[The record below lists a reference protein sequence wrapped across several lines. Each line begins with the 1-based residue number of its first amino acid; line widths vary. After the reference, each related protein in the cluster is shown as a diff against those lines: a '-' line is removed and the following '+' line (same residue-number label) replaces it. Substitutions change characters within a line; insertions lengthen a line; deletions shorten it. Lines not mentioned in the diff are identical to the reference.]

1 MGRDEL
7 DLAQAPSVVHKVV
20 DACLVARR
28 ATASWFDPWAM
39 PAGFDPTALVKG
51 WAARRTMEALRHGG
65 ISAAMVN
72 AGGDIVVVGEPRP
85 APCWRIAIVDPHR
98 ADHLLG
104 SVALPVSERPWAIA
118 TSGRYERGEHLLDP
132 HTAVGVKAALERRD
146 PQRPVV
152 CLATAHP
159 AKFGAAVAKAIGS
172 EPTLPPALADLASKE
187 SRCTILDADT
197 DMIRDFIARNAL
209 K

>member
-104 SVALPVSERPWAIA
+104 SVALPVSEWPWTIA

-132 HTAVGVKAALERRD
+132 HTGTASEGDVAAATVTGPDLARAAA
-146 PQRPVV
+146 
-152 CLATAHP
+152 LATALAEAPSSESATWTVPGYDWLLVHNDGTRS
-159 AKFGAAVAKAIGS
+159 GALLDALDPGVG
-172 EPTLPPALADLASKE
+172 ALA
-187 SRCTILDADT
+187 
-197 DMIRDFIARNAL
+197 
-209 K
+209 